1 MDKTSTFVITLGGNK
16 KTRQPLRMREVQN
29 HGG

>member
-1 MDKTSTFVITLGGNK
+1 MDKTSAFVITLGGNK
-16 KTRQPLRMREVQN
+16 KTAGLCVHEVQN